1 MSPVDRADTEYGI
14 SMRVAKHG
22 LEVSRPS
29 HDETPKGDVGSHS
42 HKMTTQPSGPGL
54 NILDPEDTRQ
64 SGSAE
69 TTRSRIASP
78 ARVRQ
83 NAGGHA
89 ADDDNQVT
97 SGAADVPSQ
106 THFGSPCD
114 DSKRHALLASGSDD
128 LTAPHEGNEVEHHS
142 PSSLQSGTEPRTR
155 TGVSDR
161 DVADLLSTLNRKHR
175 ERSRRVCTCCNG
187 GSTCRVTFAPATEL
201 VIGGGEQNRI
211 VHPQPVTRV
220 RWSTHQQRFVPGR
233 YSRPTILVGG
243 LATPRYSE
251 RTRLNIGA
259 DHSSSPQSASG
270 PDCLLLKPALKH
282 ASLTQQETTF
292 SDEEEHLENV
302 NPLAQVSMRTNEDR
316 DVTIHSSDFLT
327 CCDTGGRGFD
337 VACTALSATASVGAS
352 PTRPSA
358 SIGTDVDGG
367 RSTVEASR
375 FLHDLPNIADESLED
390 PIGYGEMGTAP
401 LAATAVHELPAPATD
416 TQCNLS
422 DVLSVLKSQLNA
434 QTRRTLA
441 TSFQASIGR
450 SAESQKHWTS
460 LTKRKR
466 GQIRRAVKS
475 YWYVD
480 TGANVHTCTDETA
493 EKAFEPN
500 SEKPSKLEIGGVVGT
515 TPATS
520 SGKISGAVKAD
531 DNSSVYLHHRDVHRM
546 SGSTVNLLS
555 ASILT
560 QDGIRA
566 VFDTE
571 EQGGS
576 YLLLPAN
583 NGGVRRKVPLLLH
596 NGIYLL
602 ELESLYPAKDEE
614 SMLPLLAHAI
624 SEEQSRPATYH
635 IRSSDKNQDPVAYST
650 SADLRVWHER
660 LGHID
665 TAAIRLIYKRS
676 GISTMNGMP
685 MTTTT
690 GRQ

>member
-1 MSPVDRADTEYGI
+1 M
-14 SMRVAKHG
+14 
-22 LEVSRPS
+22 
-29 HDETPKGDVGSHS
+29 
-42 HKMTTQPSGPGL
+42 
-54 NILDPEDTRQ
+54 
-64 SGSAE
+64 
-69 TTRSRIASP
+69 
-78 ARVRQ
+78 
-83 NAGGHA
+83 
-89 ADDDNQVT
+89 
-97 SGAADVPSQ
+97 
-106 THFGSPCD
+106 
-114 DSKRHALLASGSDD
+114 
-128 LTAPHEGNEVEHHS
+128 
-142 PSSLQSGTEPRTR
+142 
-155 TGVSDR
+155 
-161 DVADLLSTLNRKHR
+161 
-175 ERSRRVCTCCNG
+175 
-187 GSTCRVTFAPATEL
+187 
-201 VIGGGEQNRI
+201 
-211 VHPQPVTRV
+211 
-220 RWSTHQQRFVPGR
+220 
-233 YSRPTILVGG
+233 GG

-282 ASLTQQETTF
+282 ISLTQQETTF

-316 DVTIHSSDFLT
+316 DVTIHSSDFFT
-327 CCDTGGRGFD
+327 CCDTGGRGLD

-367 RSTVEASR
+367 HSTVEASR

-441 TSFQASIGR
+441 TSFKASIGR
-450 SAESQKHWTS
+450 SAESRKHWKS

-531 DNSSVYLHHRDVHRM
+531 DNSSVCLHHRDVRRM

-583 NGGVRRKVPLLLH
+583 NSGVRRKVPLLLH

-602 ELESLYPAKDEE
+602 ELETLYPAKDEE